1 MYGKKRVVI
10 TGLGAVTP
18 VGTDVETAWENI
30 KKGVSGIGRL
40 TRIDPELF
48 PAKVAAE
55 INDFEV
61 EKYIDKKK
69 RRMDRFTQYAVAA
82 AKMAV
87 ADAKLEITEE
97 NGPRIGVWIGS
108 GIGGMETY
116 EEQFKMR
123 KARAA

>member
-48 PAKVAAE
+48 PAKRE

-61 EKYIDKKK
+61 EKYIDK
-69 RRMDRFTQYAVAA
+69 RSAPYGPLYT
-82 AKMAV
+82 
-87 ADAKLEITEE
+87 ICSSGGE
-97 NGPRIGVWIGS
+97 NGSCRC
-108 GIGGMETY
+108 
-116 EEQFKMR
+116 
-123 KARAA
+123 KA

>member
-1 MYGKKRVVI
+1 M
-10 TGLGAVTP
+10 
-18 VGTDVETAWENI
+18 ENI

-61 EKYIDKKK
+61 EKYIDK
-69 RRMDRFTQYAVAA
+69 RSASYGSLYTICSSSSE
-82 AKMAV
+82 MAV

-116 EEQFKMR
+116 EEQFKIFT

>member
-1 MYGKKRVVI
+1 MYGKKEGRNYR
-10 TGLGAVTP
+10 TRAVTP

-69 RRMDRFTQYAVAA
+69 RA
-82 AKMAV
+82 
-87 ADAKLEITEE
+87 
-97 NGPRIGVWIGS
+97 VWIALHN
-108 GIGGMETY
+108 M
-116 EEQFKMR
+116 Q
-123 KARAA
+123 